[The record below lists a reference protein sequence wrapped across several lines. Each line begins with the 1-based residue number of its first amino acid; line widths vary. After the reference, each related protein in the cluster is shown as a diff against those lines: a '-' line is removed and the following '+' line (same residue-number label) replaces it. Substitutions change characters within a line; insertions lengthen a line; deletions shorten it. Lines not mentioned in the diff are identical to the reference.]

1 MSVLMVSSPLLTMD
15 MKALLL
21 SQLKAALYP
30 YCSQPIIQVVFVFTY
45 IILAP
50 LVGQIADCFAKG
62 RVMLLA
68 NIGKLIGALGI
79 LLGVDPFLCY
89 GLVGIGAAA
98 YSPAKYGILAEIS
111 TGNNLVKA
119 NGFIE
124 ASTIAAILL
133 GLLLVVFFP
142 MLTSY
147 LL

>member
-1 MSVLMVSSPLLTMD
+1 
-15 MKALLL
+15 
-21 SQLKAALYP
+21 
-30 YCSQPIIQVVFVFTY
+30 
-45 IILAP
+45 
-50 LVGQIADCFAKG
+50 
-62 RVMLLA
+62 MLLA
-68 NIGKLIGALGI
+68 NIGRLIGALGI

-89 GLVGIGAAA
+89 GLVGIGTAA
-98 YSPAKYGILAEIS
+98 YSPVKYGILAEIS

-133 GLLLVVFFP
+133 GSVAGVFFS